1 MTSPARTNTRTTPA
15 RVADIVATVLL
26 IVVGVTYGVFS
37 GGLSLVFAA
46 ASTAEIGWAAA
57 SVALMVVPVVTAVL
71 GIVRLVRRRV
81 AFWVPLIG
89 LVAVFALLGLLGVIS
104 QTV

>member
-1 MTSPARTNTRTTPA
+1 MTATAPKSTRTTPG
-15 RVADIVATVLL
+15 RIADIVGTVLL
-26 IVVGVTYGVFS
+26 VLAGVTYGVFS

-46 ASTAEIGWAAA
+46 ASTAELGWAVA
-57 SVALMVVPVVTAVL
+57 SVALMVVPLVTAVIGL
-71 GIVRLVRRRV
+71 VRLARRRL

>member
-1 MTSPARTNTRTTPA
+1 MTSPARTSTRTTPA

-26 IVVGVTYGVFS
+26 ILVSVTYGVFS

-46 ASTAEIGWAAA
+46 ASTAELGWAVA
-57 SVALMVVPVVTAVL
+57 SVALMVVPLVTAVIGL
-71 GIVRLVRRRV
+71 VRLARRRL

-89 LVAVFALLGLLGVIS
+89 LVAVFALLGLLGLIS
-104 QTV
+104 QAG

>member
-1 MTSPARTNTRTTPA
+1 MTTTRSRTTGPA
-15 RVADIVATVLL
+15 RVVDIVATVLL
-26 IVVGVTYGVFS
+26 ALVGVTYGVFS

-57 SVALMVVPVVTAVL
+57 SIALMVVPVVTAVL
-71 GIVRLVRRRV
+71 GIVRLARGRV

-89 LVAVFALLGLLGVIS
+89 LVAVFGLLALLGLLSAAV
-104 QTV
+104 

>member
-1 MTSPARTNTRTTPA
+1 MTTPPKKTSGAA
-15 RVADIVATVLL
+15 RVADIVVTVLL

-57 SVALMVVPVVTAVL
+57 SIALMVVPIVTAVL
-71 GIVRLVRRRV
+71 GIVRLARGRV

-89 LVAVFALLGLLGVIS
+89 LVAVFGLLALLGLLSAAV
-104 QTV
+104 